1 MNVILTA
8 AAVYVVLMNLVA
20 FFAYWADKSK
30 ARRQVRRIP
39 ERTLHLFAFLGGVWG
54 AIAAMFL
61 FHHKTKKGSFYGV
74 TIVITILNI
83 GYVAG
88 FVYLYLYLL

>member
-1 MNVILTA
+1 MNLILIATA
-8 AAVYVVLMNLVA
+8 AYMVLINLIA

-39 ERTLHLFAFLGGVWG
+39 ERTLHLFALLGGVWG
-54 AIAAMFL
+54 ALAAMFL

-74 TIVITILNI
+74 TIVLTILNI
-83 GYVAG
+83 GYIAG
-88 FVYLYLYLL
+88 FLYLYFRVL